1 MTIFQISPSTPL
13 QCPFSLEKYT
23 GGNPNPEL
31 TAMAFSDCN
40 FGLERLELMDRILSS
55 EWYVFHQ
62 GRFKMGEIK
71 VEFGVTNALF
81 NAALGSEKLL
91 SSDGLFN
98 LDGLHGGERRT
109 IQKHVSYSNN
119 CPMCHNRVRGLYQSR
134 YLNRQLKFGRIDLS
148 RWEIVQMKLEEV
160 ADFAAPLVE
169 AFRELKQFVSREG
182 RNRLSSL
189 SKFLHSVDFYVNKF
203 EKKLQTSLVLSLG
216 IKVMC
221 LGYEKIGIK
230 MFKKM
235 HQRINSQVNVLLIF
249 GSMLFVWKGLL
260 YVVDQDPAET
270 VIIGTV
276 IFLIYL
282 LGFEGLVKLVGVL
295 TFGNLMNQA
304 MEARA
309 GLNRARRER

>member
-1 MTIFQISPSTPL
+1 MTVFQISHSKPL
-13 QCPFSLEKYT
+13 QCPISQEEYT

-31 TAMAFSDCN
+31 PAMAFTGCN
-40 FGLERLELMDRILSS
+40 FGLERLELMDRVLSS
-55 EWYVFHQ
+55 EWYASRQ
-62 GRFKMGEIK
+62 GRLKMGEIK
-71 VEFGVTNALF
+71 VEFGVTDALF
-81 NAALGSEKLL
+81 NAALDSEQLL

-98 LDGLHGGERRT
+98 LDGLHGGARRT
-109 IQKHVSYSNN
+109 IQKQYSYSNN
-119 CPMCHNRVRGLYQSR
+119 CSMCHKRIRGLYQSR

-148 RWEIVQMKLEEV
+148 KWEIVHMNLEAI

-169 AFRELKQFVSREG
+169 ALGALKQFVSREG

-189 SKFLHSVDFYVNKF
+189 SSFLHSIDFYVDKF
-203 EKKLQTSLVLSLG
+203 QKKLQTILVLSLG

-235 HQRINSQVNVLLIF
+235 HERINSQVNALLIF

-260 YVVDQDPAET
+260 HVVDQDPAET
-270 VIIGTV
+270 AIIGTV

-295 TFGNLMNQA
+295 AFGNLVNQA
-304 MEARA
+304 MVARED
-309 GLNRARRER
+309 LNRARRGG